1 MSNQEDTLTATGRW
15 IAAAVFVAMVV
26 DGMDLQ
32 MLSLAL
38 SSITK
43 ELHLSTVSAGALGTY
58 TLAGMGVGGV
68 LAGRL
73 SDRVGRLRVI
83 RWAVVVFTICTGIIG
98 FVQDYWQIAVM
109 RFISGFGIAALY
121 SLGSVVVAE
130 YVPTKIRTTV
140 LGTVQ
145 AGWSAGYVVAALV
158 ASYVLPTFGWRPLFW
173 CAILPGV
180 LTLLMLRGLD
190 DPPSWVSARPEPTQ
204 EPAGFTG
211 VWNDR
216 VMRRNAILW
225 TITSIALQF
234 GYYGA
239 NTWLPSYLVKDLGV
253 NLQSMGWYVA
263 GTYTMM
269 CVGKIITGYAA
280 DIWGRRAM
288 WVTAGLL
295 TAIYIPI
302 FVFYGTPTTIAYLL
316 LIFGF
321 LYGAPYAVNGT
332 YMSESFP
339 AALRG
344 TAVGAAY
351 NLGRIG
357 ATMSPLLIGFVA
369 TRYSIG
375 FGLGLLGVSY
385 LVCALTPGLFIP
397 ERQFDPS
404 AVKAAPRPVTQPAG
418 LRSASA

>member
-58 TLAGMGVGGV
+58 TLAGMGIGGV
-68 LAGRL
+68 LSGRL

-130 YVPTKIRTTV
+130 YVPTRIRTTV

-145 AGWSAGYVVAALV
+145 AGWSAGYVVAALL
-158 ASYVLPTFGWRPLFW
+158 ASYILPTFGWRPLFW
-173 CAILPGV
+173 CAILPGF

-190 DPPSWVSARPEPTQ
+190 DPPSWVSARPEPAQ
-204 EPAGFTG
+204 EPTGFTG
-211 VWNDR
+211 VWNDP

-253 NLQSMGWYVA
+253 NLQSMGWYIA

-302 FVFYGTPTTIAYLL
+302 FVFYGTPSTIAYLL
-316 LIFGF
+316 LGFGF

-339 AALRG
+339 AAVRG

-357 ATMSPLLIGFVA
+357 STLSPLLIGYVA
-369 TRYSIG
+369 TSYSIG

-404 AVKAAPRPVTQPAG
+404 AMKATPRPLAKPT
-418 LRSASA
+418 LRSA

>member
-1 MSNQEDTLTATGRW
+1 MADAEDRLTSAGRW
-15 IAAAVFVAMVV
+15 IAMAVFVAMLV

-58 TLAGMGVGGV
+58 TLVGMGVGGV

-83 RWAVVVFTICTGIIG
+83 RWAVVLFTVCTGVIG
-98 FVQDYWQIAVM
+98 FVQGYWQIAVM
-109 RFISGFGIAALY
+109 RFISGFGIAAVY
-121 SLGSVVVAE
+121 SLGTVVVAE

-145 AGWSAGYVVAALV
+145 AGWSAGYVVAALL

-173 CAILPGV
+173 CAIAPGF
-180 LTLLMLRGLD
+180 LTLLMLRGLT
-190 DPPSWVSARPEPTQ
+190 DPPSWTSARPVHASEA
-204 EPAGFTG
+204 AGFSG
-211 VWNDR
+211 VWNDP
-216 VMRRNAILW
+216 VARRNAVLW
-225 TITSIALQF
+225 TFTSIALQF

-280 DIWGRRAM
+280 DAWGRKAM
-288 WVTAGLL
+288 WVATGLL
-295 TAIYIPI
+295 TAVYIPL
-302 FVFYGTPTTIAYLL
+302 FVFYGTPSTIAYLL
-316 LIFGF
+316 LVFGF

-357 ATMSPLLIGFVA
+357 STLSPLLIGLAA

-385 LVCALTPGLFIP
+385 LACALIPGLFIP

-404 AVKAAPRPVTQPAG
+404 AVKASALPAAKPAK
-418 LRSASA
+418 LRSA

>member
-1 MSNQEDTLTATGRW
+1 MSDQEGTLTSTGRW

-43 ELHLSTVSAGALGTY
+43 ELHLSPVSAGALGTY
-58 TLAGMGVGGV
+58 TLAGMGIGGV

-73 SDRVGRLRVI
+73 SDRLGRLRVI
-83 RWAVVVFTICTGIIG
+83 RWAVVVFTVCTGIIG
-98 FVQDYWQIAVM
+98 FVQGYWQIAAM
-109 RFISGFGIAALY
+109 RFISGFGIAAVY

-145 AGWSAGYVVAALV
+145 AGWSAGYVVAALL

-173 CAILPGV
+173 CAIVPGFA
-180 LTLLMLRGLD
+180 TLLMLRGLT
-190 DPPSWVSARPEPTQ
+190 DPPSWIEARHA
-204 EPAGFTG
+204 PAREAVGFSG
-211 VWNDR
+211 VWNDPLT
-216 VMRRNAILW
+216 RRNAVLW
-225 TITSIALQF
+225 TFTSIALQF

-269 CVGKIITGYAA
+269 CAGKIITGYAA
-280 DIWGRRAM
+280 DVWGRKAL
-288 WVTAGLL
+288 WVVAGLL
-295 TAIYIPI
+295 TAVYIPL
-302 FVFYGTPTTIAYLL
+302 FVFYGTPSTIAYLL
-316 LIFGF
+316 LVFGF

-339 AALRG
+339 AAVRG
-344 TAVGAAY
+344 TAVGGAY

-357 ATMSPLLIGFVA
+357 STLSPLLIGLA
-369 TRYSIG
+369 ASRYSIG

-385 LVCALTPGLFIP
+385 LICALIPGLFIP

-404 AVKAAPRPVTQPAG
+404 AVKASPEPIAKPAT
-418 LRSASA
+418 LRSA

>member
-1 MSNQEDTLTATGRW
+1 MANQETLSSTGRW
-15 IAAAVFVAMVV
+15 IAAAVFVAMIV

-43 ELHLSTVSAGALGTY
+43 ELHLSSVAAGALGTY

-68 LAGRL
+68 IAGRL
-73 SDRVGRLRVI
+73 ADRVGRMRVI
-83 RWAVVVFTICTGIIG
+83 RWSIVTFTVCTAIIG
-98 FVQDYWQIAVM
+98 FVQAYWQIATM

-121 SLGSVVVAE
+121 SLGSVVAAE
-130 YVPTKIRTTV
+130 FVPTRIRTTV

-145 AGWSAGYVVAALV
+145 AGWSAGYVVAALL
-158 ASYVLPTFGWRPLFW
+158 ASYVLPSYGWRPLFW
-173 CAILPGV
+173 CAILPGMV
-180 LTLLMLRGLD
+180 ALLMMRGLP
-190 DPPSWVSARPEPTQ
+190 DPPSWTTASPTARASA
-204 EPAGFTG
+204 AIGFSG
-211 VWNDR
+211 VWSDP
-216 VMRRNAILW
+216 VARRNVLLW
-225 TITSIALQF
+225 TFTSIALQF

-280 DIWGRRAM
+280 DLFGRKAM
-288 WVTAGLL
+288 WVAAGLL
-295 TAIYIPI
+295 TAVYLPLFI
-302 FVFYGTPTTIAYLL
+302 FYGTPSSIAYLL
-316 LIFGF
+316 LAFGF

-332 YMSESFP
+332 YMAESFP
-339 AALRG
+339 SAVRG
-344 TAVGAAY
+344 TAVGASY
-351 NLGRIG
+351 NIGRIG
-357 ATMSPLLIGFVA
+357 ATLSPLLIGLVA

-375 FGLGLLGVSY
+375 LGLALLGVSY
-385 LVCALTPGLFIP
+385 LACALIPGLFIR

-404 AVKAAPRPVTQPAG
+404 AVQAPQ
-418 LRSASA
+418 SALKSA

>member
-1 MSNQEDTLTATGRW
+1 MSDQEGTLTQAGRW

-109 RFISGFGIAALY
+109 RFISGFGIAAVY

-130 YVPTKIRTTV
+130 YVPTRIRTTV

-145 AGWSAGYVVAALV
+145 AGWSAGYVVAALL

-173 CAILPGV
+173 CAIVPGF
-180 LTLLMLRGLD
+180 LTLVMLRGLT
-190 DPPSWVSARPEPTQ
+190 DPPSWISPRAV
-204 EPAGFTG
+204 PASRAVGFSG
-211 VWNDR
+211 VWNDP
-216 VMRRNAILW
+216 VTRRNAVLW
-225 TITSIALQF
+225 TVASIALQF

-269 CVGKIITGYAA
+269 CVGKIATGYAA
-280 DIWGRRAM
+280 DMWGRKAM
-288 WVTAGLL
+288 WVAAGLL
-295 TAIYIPI
+295 TAVYLPL
-302 FVFYGTPTTIAYLL
+302 FVFYGTPSTIAYLL
-316 LIFGF
+316 LVFGF

-339 AALRG
+339 AAVRG

-357 ATMSPLLIGFVA
+357 ATLSPLLIGLAA

-385 LVCALTPGLFIP
+385 LICALTPGLFIP

-404 AVKAAPRPVTQPAG
+404 AVKPSPGPIAETAA
-418 LRSASA
+418 LRSA